1 MRAVM
6 AYFVVVNKNV
16 LFPPIQRTCDNA
28 FNKQN
33 YSVAESLDFFM
44 FFHNFS
50 IFGAIT
56 GDEVTHLT
64 TMLHGAVMIDIN
76 PSVLI

>member
-1 MRAVM
+1 M

-16 LFPPIQRTCDNA
+16 LLPPIQRTCDNA
-28 FNKQN
+28 FNKQD

-56 GDEVTHLT
+56 GD
-64 TMLHGAVMIDIN
+64 
-76 PSVLI
+76 